1 MNIMEEYKSTYPS
14 DEKLKSSTSIPVTN
28 NSNIFASV
36 EEWTCGFVFLV
47 DTVNLNPGDTKKTNA
62 EYVWY
67 DFQAKNASNEV
78 IAKISGV
85 YFNKHVYLSGPDTQ
99 GLYHLSTK

>member
-1 MNIMEEYKSTYPS
+1 MEEYKSTYPS
-14 DEKLKSSTSIPVTN
+14 DEKLKSSTSIKVTN
-28 NSNIFASV
+28 NSNIPASI

-47 DTVNLNPGDTKKTNA
+47 DTVNLKPTESGSVKA

-67 DFQAKNASNEV
+67 DFRAKDMSNKV
-78 IAKISGV
+78 IASISGV
-85 YFNKHVYLSGPDTQ
+85 YFNKHVYLSGPDSQ

>member
-1 MNIMEEYKSTYPS
+1 MEKYKSTYPS
-14 DEKLKSSTSIPVTN
+14 DEKLQSSTSIKVTN
-28 NSNIFASV
+28 NSNITVSV

-47 DTVNLNPGDTKKTNA
+47 DTVNLKPGANGSVNA

-67 DFQAKNASNEV
+67 DFRAKNMENVVVAT
-78 IAKISGV
+78 ISGV
-85 YFNKHVYLSGPDTQ
+85 YFNKHVIFSGPDTQ